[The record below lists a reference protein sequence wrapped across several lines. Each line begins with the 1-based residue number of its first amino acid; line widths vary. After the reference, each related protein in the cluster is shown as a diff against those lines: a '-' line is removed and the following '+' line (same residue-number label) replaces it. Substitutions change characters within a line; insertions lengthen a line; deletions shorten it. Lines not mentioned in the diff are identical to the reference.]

1 MLRSRHGSC
10 QSLLL
15 VLVLFLTR
23 DIYNCNSRFINIVLS
38 SDESELWCLSSA
50 MGVVCTTEED
60 RIIELFREMENRDDK
75 FLRVQRRKGQYDYP

>member
-1 MLRSRHGSC
+1 
-10 QSLLL
+10 
-15 VLVLFLTR
+15 
-23 DIYNCNSRFINIVLS
+23 
-38 SDESELWCLSSA
+38 